1 MKKLNKKKNEGLRSG
16 VFYDKLSSLFRLF
29 VYILPGVLF
38 FSYYPLMHFGANE
51 SMNFEL
57 SLPIIWLIL
66 FDVLGFLLILR
77 RKRFFCGFKKW
88 WAWLLFP
95 IYLTISVLWSLN
107 SVRGVLVA
115 GVMWLICF
123 AIYIIYSLRNLFSEK
138 DWGKFWKWFLWSALL
153 ACGWCFVQC
162 VLDLMGTPQD
172 YTLLCDGCTYRM
184 FGFPHPNG
192 FAIEP
197 QFMGNLLL
205 APAIISIW
213 MYVKKIKNNSGSG
226 FLCSGFLLVCFFI
239 FTATLFLTF
248 SRGAIYAFI
257 VAMIFM
263 TAYLLAGEKKIAK
276 RILTVWGLIVG
287 AFLLTLNIQGIM
299 AQVSPTNDT
308 YRSGVAKVI
317 NHLSLGVIDIR
328 GEEMRGEADEGS
340 GEMDIIR
347 LDTTREGAEDGGID
361 VVENYVENSRDEKGE
376 SVFDGYVVE
385 STETRLRL
393 SSAAIEVWRQNFATI
408 LFGTG
413 LGGAGQALYNDGLSP
428 APKEIIQNQY
438 VSLLLETG
446 LVGVSLL
453 LLVLVMAI
461 RLMWKIK
468 GRIIILSLMVAYGI
482 SLCFF
487 SGLPN
492 ALHIYLLLVLLT
504 VFLDKRSLKE
514 GN

>member
-1 MKKLNKKKNEGLRSG
+1 M
-16 VFYDKLSSLFRLF
+16 
-29 VYILPGVLF
+29 
-38 FSYYPLMHFGANE
+38 
-51 SMNFEL
+51 
-57 SLPIIWLIL
+57 
-66 FDVLGFLLILR
+66 
-77 RKRFFCGFKKW
+77 
-88 WAWLLFP
+88 
-95 IYLTISVLWSLN
+95 
-107 SVRGVLVA
+107 
-115 GVMWLICF
+115 
-123 AIYIIYSLRNLFSEK
+123 
-138 DWGKFWKWFLWSALL
+138 
-153 ACGWCFVQC
+153 
-162 VLDLMGTPQD
+162 
-172 YTLLCDGCTYRM
+172 
-184 FGFPHPNG
+184 
-192 FAIEP
+192 
-197 QFMGNLLL
+197 
-205 APAIISIW
+205 
-213 MYVKKIKNNSGSG
+213 
-226 FLCSGFLLVCFFI
+226 
-239 FTATLFLTF
+239 
-248 SRGAIYAFI
+248 
-257 VAMIFM
+257 
-263 TAYLLAGEKKIAK
+263 
-276 RILTVWGLIVG
+276 G

-347 LDTTREGAEDGGID
+347 LDTAREGAEDGGID

-393 SSAAIEVWRQNFATI
+393 SNAAIEVWRQNFATI

-492 ALHIYLLLVLLT
+492 ALHIYLLPVLLI